1 MCKLVMAKDC
11 ISIIYQIDFVI
22 GFAKIVYYCNA
33 SHVPHTCTIS
43 NMSES
48 GSKVHLNEEEST
60 IDLLLSIDFCDTKVA

>member
-22 GFAKIVYYCNA
+22 GFAKIMFYCNA
-33 SHVPHTCTIS
+33 SHVPHTIT

-60 IDLLLSIDFCDTKVA
+60 IDLLLLIDFCDIKVA